1 MALTIHT
8 CCFACWGVN
17 PSKGCYGSAVVCMF
31 CGHFVVKAPNV
42 QVILAKSKKPQ
53 KPKKNKKKRKKQKK
67 RKYRKKQK
75 NRKKQI
81 SETLAQVTA
90 HSESSGKLFFFFF
103 LVFSFFFFFCF
114 FVFFF
119 SVFFVFLFFLVFGFC
134 QYYLYARSFD
144 HKMTAKHANNC
155 TPRVAR
161 SVNKIP

>member
-1 MALTIHT
+1 
-8 CCFACWGVN
+8 
-17 PSKGCYGSAVVCMF
+17 MF

-42 QVILAKSKKPQ
+42 QVILAKSKKPKKPKNPK
-53 KPKKNKKKRKKQKK
+53 KPKKTKKPKIPKKP
-67 RKYRKKQK
+67 K

-90 HSESSGKLFFFFF
+90 HSESSGIFF
-103 LVFSFFFFFCF
+103 LVFSFFL
-114 FVFFF
+114 FF
-119 SVFFVFLFFLVFGFC
+119 SVFCFFRCFLIFLFFLVFGFC

-161 SVNKIP
+161 SVYIYIERHIDI